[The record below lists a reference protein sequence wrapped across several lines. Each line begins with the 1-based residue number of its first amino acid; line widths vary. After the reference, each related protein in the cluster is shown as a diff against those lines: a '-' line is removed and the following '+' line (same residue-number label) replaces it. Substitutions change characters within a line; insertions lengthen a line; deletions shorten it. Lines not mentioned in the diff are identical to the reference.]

1 MDGQMS
7 QLLKKRLLSVCRY
20 LDVLLFV
27 AWLGALGGLLLTGT
41 DTAFLHPR
49 FRLFMAGGA
58 MLLTTFILAILI
70 GPKRHDTGWPLA
82 MTTVQA
88 LVILTPLLFLTTMV
102 DRGMGSHAL
111 SRKYT
116 GREQQTLTRLL
127 ESGKRITDEANP
139 SPAMSLLD
147 IARNMKQID
156 GRRVITEGLVYR
168 PDIMPENYL
177 TLFRFAIFCCAA
189 DAMPVW
195 VFVEKPGVESFNDEN
210 WIRVDG
216 TVQIVNFN
224 GTDVPVIKAD
234 TIVKKS
240 APAPGKQY
248 LFF

>member
-1 MDGQMS
+1 MRRI
-7 QLLKKRLLSVCRY
+7 LKKLVLSVCRY

-27 AWLGALGGLLLTGT
+27 AWLGALCALLLTGT

-49 FRLFMAGGA
+49 FRLFLAAGAVLLMA
-58 MLLTTFILAILI
+58 FILVALI
-70 GPKRHDTGWPLA
+70 GPKRHDAGWPLA
-82 MTTVQA
+82 MTVVQA
-88 LVILTPLLFLTTMV
+88 LVILTPLLFLTTIV
-102 DRGMGSHAL
+102 DQGMGSYAL
-111 SRKYT
+111 IRKYT
-116 GREQQTLTRLL
+116 GMEQKTLTRLL
-127 ESGKRITDEANP
+127 ESGKSIAEDANP
-139 SPAMSLLD
+139 RPAMTLLD
-147 IARNMKQID
+147 IARNMKRIN

-168 PDIMPENYL
+168 PAIMPANTL

-195 VFVEKPGVESFNDEN
+195 VFVEKPGVEFFNDEN

-234 TIVKKS
+234 TIVKK
-240 APAPGKQY
+240 PAPPPGDQY